1 MKLKKVY
8 AFLASLLIGASL
20 VACSG
25 NGAAVQKKIG
35 TAVDGNEVKI
45 ESAAMKF
52 AKDWGEGGYDL
63 ISTEELKKKI
73 DANEDMIIV
82 DTMPASSFAKNH
94 IKGAVN
100 AELPA
105 DGVDKVTPE
114 QKDAFLKVLGE
125 DKDKT
130 IVIYCGFVGC
140 ARSHVGGVIAK
151 EAGYKNVLRQPGG
164 IIAWTDAGYELEK

>member
-1 MKLKKVY
+1 MKSKKVC

-25 NGAAVQKKIG
+25 NGATPQKKIG

-45 ESAAMKF
+45 ESAAIKF
-52 AKDWGEGGYDL
+52 AKDWVEGGYDL

-130 IVIYCGFVGC
+130 IVLYCGFVGC

-164 IIAWTDAGYELEK
+164 IVAWMDAGYELEK